1 MLQGHLLVFRQVAK
15 IGFGSLI
22 LICSPH
28 QEFTEETM
36 KELAMT
42 IMALLLTGAMMFI
55 CSPDANA
62 GRGGRHGRHRGWH
75 HGGYYRGFW
84 GYGPGM
90 IGIGNYVIEDECYL
104 IKRCRINQFGERRCR
119 LEQVCP

>member
-1 MLQGHLLVFRQVAK
+1 MVFRQVAK

-55 CSPDANA
+55 CSPDAKTQDVVGATGDTA
-62 GRGGRHGRHRGWH
+62 GTMEDTVGGT
-75 HGGYYRGFW
+75 
-84 GYGPGM
+84 M
-90 IGIGNYVIEDECYL
+90 AGITEA
-104 IKRCRINQFGERRCR
+104 FGVMDRA
-119 LEQVCP
+119 